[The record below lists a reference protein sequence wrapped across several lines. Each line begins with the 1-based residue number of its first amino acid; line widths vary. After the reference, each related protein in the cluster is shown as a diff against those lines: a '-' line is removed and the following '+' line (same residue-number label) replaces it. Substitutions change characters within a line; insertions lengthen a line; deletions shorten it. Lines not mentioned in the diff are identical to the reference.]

1 MHVSAHYGFVSPPL
15 RCAHYTLMTVAYI
28 FSARVVKVDFNDCTQ
43 ERAGNR
49 TLFCVCAAVSVCTL
63 SSAGRGAVVGGCIAR
78 GKQRQSS
85 ETRVGVALFSIPS
98 LPPKFKGH
106 FTKFIQLRGI
116 MQLGIKK
123 QQLCTN
129 SGFIVLHVA
138 IISSL
143 VDIFFFYQRSPSSVQ
158 TKVLCKRNHTSYQ
171 HSRF

>member
-1 MHVSAHYGFVSPPL
+1 
-15 RCAHYTLMTVAYI
+15 MTVAYI

-143 VDIFFFYQRSPSSVQ
+143 VDIFFFISDHPPLYKQRFYVRETTLLISILGFNHPVRSHIKGNYRRNKSRSP
-158 TKVLCKRNHTSYQ
+158 
-171 HSRF
+171 